1 MQSIK
6 SIPSPKGHWFFG
18 HIADF
23 NEKARHKLNE
33 SRINEIGDTFRIRL
47 VHKPFIVTANQEIIN
62 QVLALRPHAF
72 RRFNKID
79 MVMSELGVDGVFN
92 AEGTEW
98 KRHRRA
104 VSESLSFKKIYGF
117 YPRII
122 NKSNRIIERWK
133 GLEEAGA
140 PLDVLSEIRSYTLE
154 LTCSLIFGY
163 EMNLIHGKA
172 DELQEHLDRILPMV
186 NKRIGSAFPKWR
198 YFPSEEDKAFDA
210 SFKYLEKLVL
220 NFIKDARLR
229 LENDPDLRA
238 RPTNFLESLLVEQ
251 EVDRF
256 SDKEIYGNIFTMLL
270 AGEDTTANSLSWC
283 LYFLAQHPDMV
294 QRISEEVDSIFG
306 YEPIQADPE
315 KINNLKFTKA
325 CVEEATRM
333 KPVAP
338 ILYFEALE
346 DIVVGDFKIKKGDS
360 LMLQTA
366 INQNRDTNF
375 SDASSFMPYRWLKG
389 ECPMGY
395 QHNPDQVR
403 TFGYGPRFCPGKNL
417 AYAEM
422 VVLLGNI
429 CRNFDLELT
438 VPANEVE
445 EVLAFTMHP
454 ANLYMKLKNK

>member
-1 MQSIK
+1 MESIK

-18 HIADF
+18 HISDF

-33 SRINEIGDTFRIRL
+33 SRINEIGETFRIRL

-62 QVLALRPHAF
+62 QVLSLRPHAF
-72 RRFNKID
+72 RRFHKID
-79 MVMSELGVDGVFN
+79 MVMTELGVDGVFN
-92 AEGTEW
+92 AEGTKW

-104 VSESLSFKKIYGF
+104 VAESLSFKKIHGF

-122 NKSNRIIERWK
+122 DKSNRIIERWK
-133 GLEEAGA
+133 VLENQGKN
-140 PLDVLSEIRSYTLE
+140 LDVLSEMRSYTLE

-163 EMNLIHGKA
+163 EMDLIHGKA

-186 NKRIGSAFPKWR
+186 NKRIGAAFPKWR
-198 YFPSEEDKAFDA
+198 YFPSDEDKAFID

-220 NFIKDARLR
+220 DFIQDARQR
-229 LENDPDLRA
+229 LEHNPAIRS

-256 SDKEIYGNIFTMLL
+256 TDKEIYGNIFTMLL

-283 LYFLAQHPDMV
+283 LYFLAQYPEMV
-294 QRISEEVDSIFG
+294 QRISEEVDGVFGKTSI
-306 YEPIQADPE
+306 EADPE
-315 KINNLKFTKA
+315 KINSLKFTKA
-325 CVEEATRM
+325 CIEEASRL

-346 DIVVGDFKIKKGDS
+346 QVFVGDFKINKGDS

-366 INQNRDTNF
+366 INQNRDINF
-375 SDASSFMPYRWLKG
+375 SDASSFIPHRWLKG

-395 QHNPDQVR
+395 KHSPDKVR

-417 AYAEM
+417 AYSEM
-422 VVLLGNI
+422 IVLLGNI

-438 VPANEVE
+438 IPADEVE

-454 ANLYMKLKNK
+454 SNLSIKLKNK